1 MTRIFLMN
9 RALLIC
15 GILLVA
21 TAGAVASTSADDK
34 PAKPSASADKKPAGD
49 AATSDKPA
57 GDKPASEQPAAD
69 KPAKQFIA
77 GHWQGTLDAG
87 VKLRVVFNIEKAA
100 DGKLTATLDSLD
112 QGVKGIKIDEI
123 TFDDNTLRL
132 AAKGI
137 GGTFEGKRNDAGDEI
152 TGTWKQ
158 GGASMPLVLK
168 PVDKP
173 AELKRPQEP
182 KKPYPYD
189 EQEVTYQNIPAGIKL
204 AGTLTLPR
212 AADAQG
218 TSQAKAPYPAVV
230 LITGSGPQNRNE
242 ELLGHK
248 PFLVLADYL
257 TRRGIAVLR
266 VDDRGVGGSTG
277 KLNDATTADLA
288 EDVLLG
294 VEFLKSRTDID
305 PRRIGLIGHSEGG
318 LIAPIAATRSS
329 DVAFIVLIA
338 GPGTTGE
345 QILYAQGSL
354 ILKAAGAS
362 EEKVAHQR
370 QLQEKMFAAVKQ
382 KDNAEADKQL
392 SEIFAAELD
401 QLSDAEKKAVGNASA
416 AAEVQRKAILT
427 PWFRYFLTYDP
438 RPTLA
443 QVKCPVL
450 AVIGERDLQV
460 PPKENLPEIE
470 KALKSGGN
478 KEFTIRELPGLN
490 HLLQT
495 CKTGSPTEYAEI
507 EETMSPAALELI
519 GDWIVKRTG
528 K

>member
-1 MTRIFLMN
+1 LSRTLRNLAAAI
-9 RALLIC
+9 LLIAFASWSA
-15 GILLVA
+15 L
-21 TAGAVASTSADDK
+21 AVDQPGKLAA
-34 PAKPSASADKKPAGD
+34 PAVNKAVDEG
-49 AATSDKPA
+49 
-57 GDKPASEQPAAD
+57 PAAAD
-69 KPAKQFIA
+69 PARQGIA
-77 GHWQGTLDAG
+77 GHWQGTLEAG
-87 VKLRVVFNIEKAA
+87 VKLRVVFNIEQAA

-112 QGVKGIKIDEI
+112 QGAKGIAIDEI
-123 TFDDNTLRL
+123 TLENNTLRL
-132 AAKGI
+132 TAKGI
-137 GGTFEGKRNDAGDEI
+137 DGSFEGQRNAAGNEI
-152 TGTWKQ
+152 SGSWKQ
-158 GGASMPLVLK
+158 LGRSLPLVLK

-173 AELKRPQEP
+173 LPLNRPQEP

-189 EQEVTYQNIPAGIKL
+189 EQEVTYENNSGENKAAGVKL

-212 AADAQG
+212 AVD
-218 TSQAKAPYPAVV
+218 SRVKAPYAAVL
-230 LITGSGPQNRNE
+230 LITGSGPQNRDE

-277 KLNDATTADLA
+277 KLNEATTADLA
-288 EDVLLG
+288 GDALAG
-294 VEFLKSRTDID
+294 VEFLKSRKDID

-318 LIAPIAATRSS
+318 LIAPLVAARSG

-362 EEKVAHQR
+362 DDKIARQR
-370 QLQEKMFAAVKQ
+370 QLQERLFAAVKQ
-382 KDNAEADKQL
+382 TDRAEADTQL
-392 SEIFAAELD
+392 AEIFAAELD
-401 QLSDAEKKAVGNASA
+401 RLSEAERKAVGNASA
-416 AAEVQRKAILT
+416 LADVQRKQLLT

-443 QVKCPVL
+443 KVKCPVL

-470 KALKSGGN
+470 KALKRGGN
-478 KEFTIRELPGLN
+478 QEFTVRELPGLN

-495 CKTGSPTEYAEI
+495 CKTGSPTEYGQI
-507 EETMSPAALELI
+507 EQTMAPSALELI
-519 GDWIVKRTG
+519 GDWIVKRTQR
-528 K
+528 

>member
-1 MTRIFLMN
+1 MLTFV
-9 RALLIC
+9 ALP
-15 GILLVA
+15 
-21 TAGAVASTSADDK
+21 TFADDK
-34 PAKPSASADKKPAGD
+34 
-49 AATSDKPA
+49 
-57 GDKPASEQPAAD
+57 AD
-69 KPAKQFIA
+69 KPPEGGSKQAASEEPASAKSTTEKPTKQSIA
-77 GHWQGTLDAG
+77 AHWQGTLDAG

-123 TFDDNTLRL
+123 TFDDYTLRI

-137 GGTFEGKRNDAGDEI
+137 GGSFEGKRNAAGDEI

-173 AELKRPQEP
+173 LVPNRPQEP

-189 EQEVTYQNIPAGIKL
+189 EQEVTYENKPAGIKL

-212 AADAQG
+212 APD
-218 TSQAKAPYPAVV
+218 SHAKAPYPAVV

-257 TRRGIAVLR
+257 TRCGIAVLR
-266 VDDRGVGGSTG
+266 VDDRGVGDSTG
-277 KLNDATTADLA
+277 NLNYATTADLA

-294 VEFLKSRTDID
+294 VEFLKSRADID

-318 LIAPIAATRSS
+318 LIAPLAATRGS

-382 KDNAEADKQL
+382 KDSAEADKQL

-401 QLSDAEKKAVGNASA
+401 RLSDAEKKAAGNASA
-416 AAEVQRKAILT
+416 AAEAQRKTLLT

-478 KEFTIRELPGLN
+478 KEFTVRELPGLN

-507 EETMSPAALELI
+507 EETMSPAALEMI